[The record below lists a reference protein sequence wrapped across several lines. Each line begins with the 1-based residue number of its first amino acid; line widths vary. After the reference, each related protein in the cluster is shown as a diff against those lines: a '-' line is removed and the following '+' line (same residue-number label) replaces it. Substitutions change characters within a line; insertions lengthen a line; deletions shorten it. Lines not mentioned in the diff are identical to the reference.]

1 MPDKH
6 TLVTE
11 PYIQQVRYW
20 PASGN
25 HLLAQFDYDT
35 IVVYQAFNRDIGQFA
50 VDHGHFGG
58 EFNINRMTWLKTSF
72 LWMMHRSG
80 WASKPNQEM
89 ILAIWLTSVSFDA
102 ILKKAVFSSF
112 KPELYESYEQW
123 QRAVAASNV
132 RLQWDPDYDPSDI
145 RLARRAIQIG
155 LGGKSAA
162 HYAQGGWILHIED
175 ITAFVHEQKE
185 NCKPP
190 YTNLYL
196 PYQRVYPVY
205 DEKTA
210 ARIHASVL

>member
-1 MPDKH
+1 MSEKYPF
-6 TLVTE
+6 VTE
-11 PYIQQVRYW
+11 RYIQQVKHW

-25 HLLAQFDYDT
+25 HILAQYSYDT
-35 IVVYQAFNRDIGQFA
+35 IVVYQAFNRDIGEFA
-50 VDHGHFGG
+50 VQNGHFGG
-58 EFNINRMTWLKTSF
+58 DFKVGRMTWLKTSF

-80 WASKPNQEM
+80 WATKPDQEM

-112 KPELYESYEQW
+112 QPGLYDNYEQW
-123 QRAVAASNV
+123 QRAVAVSNV

-162 HYAQGGWILHIED
+162 HYAQGGWVLHIED
-175 ITAFVHEQKE
+175 VTQFVHEQRE

-190 YTNLYL
+190 YTELIL
-196 PYQRVYPVY
+196 PSQRVYPVY
-205 DEKTA
+205 DEMTA
-210 ARIHASVL
+210 ARIHVTGL